1 MMGARRKVCG
11 KIMLLR
17 QLCPQSLTLPL
28 LALLFAAP
36 GLASEIRA
44 RNIGAKLPAA
54 NTGEELESYTY
65 SSHKGEV
72 KSSIQCLGGYKFA
85 LVSAL
90 GHSAA
95 PEPAVTM
102 IQVYEDLKGRVVPAK
117 C

>member
-1 MMGARRKVCG
+1 MT
-11 KIMLLR
+11 R
-17 QLCPQSLTLPL
+17 QLCSLTLLPAL
-28 LALLFAAP
+28 LAMLLAAP
-36 GLASEIRA
+36 GFANETRA
-44 RNIGAKLPAA
+44 RNLSAKLASA
-54 NTGEELESYTY
+54 NTGEELESYIY

-102 IQVYEDLKGRVVPAK
+102 IQVYEDRKGRVVPAK